1 MKSPNKFK
9 NVHDLP
15 ESSIVEIPEIVI
27 SSEFG
32 SEAAVLPDYK
42 GKQSD
47 GEKDKNWNVCECVRF
62 FRKESLGICEEDSL
76 EFSFV
81 SIEAE
86 HDD

>member
-9 NVHDLP
+9 NVHDFP
-15 ESSIVEIPEIVI
+15 ESSVIEVPEIVI
-27 SSEFG
+27 SCEFG
-32 SEAAVLPDYK
+32 SETAVLPDNK

-47 GEKDKNWNVCECVRF
+47 GEKHKDWDVCECVRF

-86 HDD
+86 HND